1 MNRSR
6 EESRFRRRGSIDTEQ
21 ANIIIWLMSFAYLVC
36 VVHAM
41 PVIKVNMCSNCANV
55 YTHTHV
61 CICNGIRHMIVDET

>member
-1 MNRSR
+1 MSLNRSR

-41 PVIKVNMCSNCANV
+41 PVIKANMCSNCANAH
-55 YTHTHV
+55 THTPMCV
-61 CICNGIRHMIVDET
+61 YVMACGT